1 MPDRLIDPK
10 PTQIAD
16 PEADPGDSG
25 GTGVLPDGGGPSALL
40 IGVYAAIALGSV
52 AVIVLAPELRSA
64 GVVALAVTL
73 GLAPIGMSSKRGD
86 GSGGSDLRRVLRG
99 LEQVSR
105 RLETLS
111 REGGLSEAAKRVLH
125 RREER
130 ELLCRAIEQDITDED
145 WEAAM
150 VLVRELAERF
160 GYRADAEEFR
170 ARIAQA
176 RAESLDRNVSDAIA
190 PLEAL
195 MEQRRWAD
203 AYQEAARIERLFPD
217 SSRVDNLRER
227 VDDARRRYK
236 TDLERRFLHAAQR
249 DEVDRAMD
257 LLKQLDGYLTE
268 KEVEQL
274 REVARGVVSKAR
286 DNLGARFKL
295 LIEDREWAEAV
306 RVGERI
312 AREFPNTRMAEE
324 VGGMIDTL
332 RARAE
337 EIRSTSIR

>member
-10 PTQIAD
+10 PTQIA
-16 PEADPGDSG
+16 ESADEIAGRDKSSVG
-25 GTGVLPDGGGPSALL
+25 DGGSGPSAVL
-40 IGVYAAIALGSV
+40 IGVYATLELGAA
-52 AVIVLAPELRSA
+52 AVIVLLPELRSA
-64 GVVALAVTL
+64 GIVALAVTL
-73 GLAPIGMSSKRGD
+73 GLAPIALTYKGGDSSAGAD
-86 GSGGSDLRRVLRG
+86 QRRVLRG

-105 RLETLS
+105 RLDTLS

-130 ELLCRAIEQDITDED
+130 DLLCRAIEQDITDED

-170 ARIAQA
+170 ARIAIA
-176 RAESLDRNVSDAIA
+176 RAESLDKNVSDAIA

-195 MEQRRWAD
+195 IEQRRWAD

-227 VDDARRRYK
+227 VDEARRRYK

-295 LIEDREWAEAV
+295 LIEDREWSEAL

-312 AREFPNTRMAEE
+312 TREFPNTRMAEE
-324 VGGMIDTL
+324 VRGMIDTL
-332 RARAE
+332 RSRAE
-337 EIRSTSIR
+337 ESRSTSVR